1 MDLKDKS
8 VVILLSG
15 GLDSSTVTGLAK
27 ASKTK
32 IFGLSFDYGQRHKK
46 ELNSALKIANHFEIE
61 EFKVVKLD
69 LSLWGGS
76 SLTDSKKNL
85 PTNGVEPNK
94 IPNTY
99 VPGRNTIFIS
109 VALSYAEAINAD
121 LIGLGVNAMDYSGY
135 PDCRPDYIKKFQ
147 ELANL
152 ANKRGREQ
160 NPIRLWTPLINLNKE
175 NIIQLAFE
183 NNVPLEKTWSCYSGG
198 ENPCGKCDSCRIR
211 QTAFKRWHSN
221 NIKNEN

>member
-1 MDLKDKS
+1 MNLKNKS
-8 VVILLSG
+8 AVILLSG

-27 ASKTK
+27 SYKAK

-46 ELNSALKIANHFEIE
+46 ELDSALTIAKHFEIE
-61 EFKVVKLD
+61 EFKIIKLD

-76 SLTDSKKNL
+76 SLTDIKKVL
-85 PTNGVEPNK
+85 PVDGIQLNT

-121 LIGLGVNAMDYSGY
+121 LIGLGVNALDYSGF
-135 PDCRPDYIKKFQ
+135 PDCRPDYVKKFQ

-152 ANKRGREQ
+152 ANKRGREE
-160 NPIRLWTPLINLNKE
+160 NPIKLWTPLIDLNKE
-175 NIIQLAFE
+175 DIIQLAFD
-183 NNVPLEKTWSCYSGG
+183 NNVPLEKTWSCYSG
-198 ENPCGKCDSCRIR
+198 NLKPCGKCDSCRIR
-211 QTAFKRWHSN
+211 QTAYKKWKLK
-221 NIKNEN
+221 KNAN

>member
-1 MDLKDKS
+1 MNLKNKS

-15 GLDSSTVTGLAK
+15 GLDSSTVIGIAK
-27 ASKTK
+27 KLQAK

-46 ELNSALKIANHFEIE
+46 ELDSALIIAKHFEIE
-61 EFKVVKLD
+61 EFKLVKLD

-76 SLTDSKKNL
+76 SLTDSKKII
-85 PTNGVEPNK
+85 PIDGIQTNK

-121 LIGLGVNAMDYSGY
+121 FIGLGVNALDYSGY

-152 ANKRGREQ
+152 ANKRGREEK
-160 NPIRLWTPLINLNKE
+160 PIKLWTPLIDLNKE
-175 NIIQLAFE
+175 KIIQLAFE
-183 NNVPLEKTWSCYSGG
+183 NNIPLDKTWSCYSGDSK
-198 ENPCGKCDSCRIR
+198 PCGKCDSCRIR
-211 QTAFKRWHSN
+211 DAAYKKWLN
-221 NIKNEN
+221 KKK

>member
-1 MDLKDKS
+1 MFLKNKS
-8 VVILLSG
+8 IVVLLSG
-15 GLDSSTVTGLAK
+15 GLDSSTVAGIAK
-27 ASKTK
+27 KSNSK

-46 ELNSALKIANHFEIE
+46 ELNSAITIAKHFNIDELKI
-61 EFKVVKLD
+61 VKLD

-76 SLTDSKKNL
+76 SLTDTQKEI
-85 PTNGVEPNK
+85 PTNGIQNNK

-121 LIGLGVNAMDYSGY
+121 FIGLGVNALDYSGY

-152 ANKRGREQ
+152 ANKRGREK
-160 NPIRLWTPLINLNKE
+160 NPIKLWTPLIDLNKE
-175 NIIQLAFE
+175 KIIQLAFE
-183 NNVPLEKTWSCYSGG
+183 NNVPLDKTWSCYSGDKK
-198 ENPCGKCDSCRIR
+198 PCGKCDSCRIR
-211 QTAFKRWHSN
+211 DAAYKKWISNKR
-221 NIKNEN
+221 KV

>member
-1 MDLKDKS
+1 MDLKNKS
-8 VVILLSG
+8 AVILLSG

-27 ASKTK
+27 SYKAK

-46 ELNSALKIANHFEIE
+46 ELDSALTIAKHFEID
-61 EFKVVKLD
+61 EFKIIKLD

-76 SLTDSKKNL
+76 SLTDIKKDL
-85 PTNGVEPNK
+85 PVDGIQLNT

-121 LIGLGVNAMDYSGY
+121 LIGLGVNALDYSGY

-152 ANKRGREQ
+152 ANKRGREE
-160 NPIRLWTPLINLNKE
+160 NPIKLWTPLIDLNKE
-175 NIIQLAFE
+175 DIFQLAFD
-183 NNVPLEKTWSCYSGG
+183 NNVPLEKTWSCYSG
-198 ENPCGKCDSCRIR
+198 NLKPCGKCDSCRIR
-211 QTAFKRWHSN
+211 QTAYKKWKLK
-221 NIKNEN
+221 KNAN